1 MPTVSIH
8 IEEQT
13 AARLADM
20 AAANRQTLE
29 ALIETLVED
38 FADTDEAR
46 LAEYERTGHGIDHT
60 TAMAWL
66 RDLAAGEYRPCPK

>member
-1 MPTVSIH
+1 MPNVSIH
-8 IEEQT
+8 IEDQT

-20 AAANRQTLE
+20 AAANQQTLE

-38 FADTDEAR
+38 FADTDESR
-46 LAEYERTGHGIDHT
+46 LAEYERTGYGIGHE
-60 TAMAWL
+60 TATAWL